1 MSNEVKHGLPMLP
14 MSKYVNGPAKDKE
27 KRLRDSVELPAIIA
41 IWQQL
46 SAGNM
51 QAESTTNAADQH
63 LAMLINAFEG
73 ERT

>member
-1 MSNEVKHGLPMLP
+1 MSMDLQKT
-14 MSKYVNGPAKDKE
+14 KKR
-27 KRLRDSVELPAIIA
+27 RLRDSVELPA

-63 LAMLINAFEG
+63 LAMLIFERFWTWTDMMG
-73 ERT
+73 

>member
-1 MSNEVKHGLPMLP
+1 MSNEVKHGLPMLA

-27 KRLRDSVELPAIIA
+27 KRLRDSVELPA

-63 LAMLINAFEG
+63 LAMLIFE
-73 ERT
+73 RF

>member
-27 KRLRDSVELPAIIA
+27 KRLRDSVELPAI
-41 IWQQL
+41 WQQL

-63 LAMLINAFEG
+63 LAMLIFE
-73 ERT
+73 RF